1 MQLAFRGSLAFSSW
15 REKQEVTDI
24 FQIRNFHTN
33 TQNLDLKPRA
43 FPQCNDWQGR
53 CSSPLPDFVSAI
65 CRGLTP
71 RLLIPAAP
79 HHHSAFIIHQTPG
92 LHFHPLSGQGHS
104 SLQSQMMAFDEEQ
117 AGRRVVFMP
126 GVLLAGIL

>member
-1 MQLAFRGSLAFSSW
+1 MQLAFRGSLAFSSQ

-43 FPQCNDWQGR
+43 FPQCNNWQGL
-53 CSSPLPDFVSAI
+53 CSSLLSDFTSAI
-65 CRGLTP
+65 CQGLTP
-71 RLLIPAAP
+71 WLLTLAAS
-79 HHHSAFIIHQTPG
+79 HHHSSFIVQQRPS
-92 LHFHPLSGQGHS
+92 LHFHPLSSQGHS

-117 AGRRVVFMP
+117 AGRRVVFRP